1 MKRVIRMSK
10 AWIAA
15 LVFGIALTG
24 CGGGSSSDSGSTDS
38 GSQAAT
44 DSGVSQNSGQSSD
57 SQQSIKRTAALSWNA
72 PSERQNGDRIEELYE
87 LSGYIISYGQNPED
101 LDQIEYVNDANQ
113 MDYTVEDLADGT
125 WYFSVQVE
133 DNNGLISPPSDLVSK
148 NIQS

>member
-1 MKRVIRMSK
+1 MKRVIKMSK

-57 SQQSIKRTAALSWNA
+57 SQQSIKRTAVLSWNA
-72 PSERQNGDRIEELYE
+72 PLERQNQEALKMAE
-87 LSGYIISYGQNPED
+87 LSGYVISYGQDPEN
-101 LDQIEYVNDANQ
+101 LEQTVLVNNAST
-113 MDYTVEDLADGT
+113 MEYTVEDLADGT